1 MGTEAMTLSE
11 DRIRQVNILTVDL
24 EDWAQSTVDHALPIS
39 PRVVENTRRLMKLF
53 AKHEVTATFF
63 VLGLV
68 AQAYPKLVREVAE
81 AGHEIATHG
90 FNHEQIFK
98 LKPEEFAA
106 DVQRA
111 VRVTED
117 IIGEKVVGY
126 RAPDFS
132 ITRESLWALDVLAEQ
147 GIKYDSS
154 IFPIRSSRYGI
165 PSSPRFPYRVS
176 DGLYEIPLTTVRI
189 GAINF
194 PVCGGGYFRLAPYWL
209 TRWAMRRVN
218 AERHPAVVYVHP
230 YELDATEFD
239 EIDVKISHR
248 LRLSQGV
255 NRRKTAA
262 KLETLLGDFQFLPIR
277 QVIPFES

>member
-1 MGTEAMTLSE
+1 MIQSE
-11 DRIRQVNILTVDL
+11 DRIRPVSILTVDL
-24 EDWAQSTVDHALPIS
+24 EDWAQSTFDHALPIS
-39 PRVVENTRRLMKLF
+39 PRVVENTHRLLKLF
-53 AKHEVTATFF
+53 AEHEAKATFF

-98 LKPEEFAA
+98 LKPAELAA

-111 VRVTED
+111 IGVTED
-117 IIGEKVVGY
+117 IIGDKVAGY

-132 ITRESLWALDVLAEQ
+132 ITQKSLWALDVLAEQ

-154 IFPIRSSRYGI
+154 IFPIRSPQYGI
-165 PSSPRFPYRVS
+165 PNSPRFPYRII

-209 TRWAMRRVN
+209 TRWAMRHVN
-218 AERHPAVVYVHP
+218 AEKHPAVVYVHP
-230 YELDATEFD
+230 YELDPTELE
-239 EIDVKISHR
+239 EIGIKIPYR
-248 LRLSQGV
+248 LRLSQGM

-262 KLETLLGDFQFLPIR
+262 KLESLLGDLNFCQLDR
-277 QVIPFES
+277 